1 MSLCHMIKVVG
12 KPVRQSVRQSMN
24 RCELIPI
31 NFKLAVE
38 VAAAR
43 RALETV
49 LKGRWPPQLN
59 VKETCEQK
67 DLQMQEEA
75 EVLFTTIR

>member
-12 KPVRQSVRQSMN
+12 KPVRQSVSQSMN

-38 VAAAR
+38 VTAAR
-43 RALETV
+43 RAFETV
-49 LKGRWPPQLN
+49 
-59 VKETCEQK
+59 
-67 DLQMQEEA
+67 
-75 EVLFTTIR
+75 